1 MRDSL
6 QQPVNRDAWWT
17 RDHVACDRALCR
29 DRDPAGALLAARAT
43 LHYSPRLGACAGRRC
58 HPLHGWLT
66 HQIKKP
72 GLAAGIAVFAIAV
85 VLAALVIF
93 VGQSLVSSIASGT
106 QTFQSFFQNGQ
117 WREHL
122 ARIPWLGSLL
132 ASLEQQVNLS
142 GQLQSMAGEV
152 GKRVS
157 EFAAGS
163 AWVFVQ
169 ILLTFFV
176 LFYLF
181 RDRREALGTLRSLV
195 PLSEKETDKVF
206 TRVADTI
213 HATVFGTLT
222 VAAVQGVLG
231 GLIFW
236 WLGLPAPIL
245 WGAVMALLAIVPVLG
260 AFVVWLPVAIF
271 LAASGQWG
279 QAVILTLWGTV
290 VVGLIDN
297 LLYPMLVGKRLRLHT
312 VPVFFAIVGG
322 LAVFGAAGVILGPV
336 ILALTDAILE
346 IWRRR
351 TAAGRPAEEASDET
365 GNVSSRAHDLVCSS
379 WSPR

>member
-1 MRDSL
+1 MRRPGSSSCSVGSSCDPSSPL
-6 QQPVNRDAWWT
+6 AWALALAV
-17 RDHVACDRALCR
+17 VA
-29 DRDPAGALLAARAT
+29 
-43 LHYSPRLGACAGRRC
+43 Y
-58 HPLHGWLT
+58 PLHGWLT
-66 HQIKKP
+66 HKIKKP
-72 GLAAGIAVFAIAV
+72 GLAAGIAVFAIALL
-85 VLAALVIF
+85 LAALVIF
-93 VGQSLVSSIASGT
+93 VGQTLVSSIASGT
-106 QTFQSFFQNGQ
+106 ETLQSFFQNEQ
-117 WREHL
+117 WREQL
-122 ARIPWLGSLL
+122 ARIPWL
-132 ASLEQQVNLS
+132 ASLERQVNLS

-152 GKRVS
+152 GKRAS
-157 EFAAGS
+157 GFAAGS

-181 RDRREALGTLRSLV
+181 RDRRKALGTLRSLV

-206 TRVADTI
+206 IRVADTI
-213 HATVFGTLT
+213 DATIFGTLT
-222 VAAVQGVLG
+222 VAVVQGALG

-245 WGAVMALLAIVPVLG
+245 WGAVMALLAVVPVLG
-260 AFVVWLPVAIF
+260 AFVVWLPAAIF
-271 LAASGQWG
+271 LAASAQWG
-279 QAVILTLWGTV
+279 KAAILVLWGTV

-322 LAVFGAAGVILGPV
+322 LAAFGAAGVILGPV

-351 TAAGRPAEEASDET
+351 TAGGRPAEEAS
-365 GNVSSRAHDLVCSS
+365 
-379 WSPR
+379 